1 MTLTETILNHLIELV
16 FTIISAFIVPAIFAW
31 IRSKVHNEKLASML
45 ADVENAVIKSVDY
58 VEQTYVT
65 EMKNADSWGTD
76 AQKIAMGTAVDNA
89 MQMLLESTKRMIL
102 DNGLDIKEYLI
113 SNIEAYIQ
121 SKK

>member
-16 FTIISAFIVPAIFAW
+16 FTLISAVIVPAIFAW
-31 IRSKVHNEKLASML
+31 IKSKIRSEKLAAML
-45 ADVENAVIKSVDY
+45 TDVENAVIKSVDY
-58 VEQTYVT
+58 VEQTYVS
-65 EMKNADSWGTD
+65 EMKSSDNWGTD

-89 MQMLLESTKRMIL
+89 MRMLLESTKRTIL
-102 DNGLDIKEYLI
+102 DNGLDIKEYVV